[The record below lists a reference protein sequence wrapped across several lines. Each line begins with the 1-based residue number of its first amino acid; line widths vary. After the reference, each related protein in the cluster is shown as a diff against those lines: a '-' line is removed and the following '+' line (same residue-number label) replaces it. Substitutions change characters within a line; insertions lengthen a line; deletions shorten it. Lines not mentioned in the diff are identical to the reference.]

1 MQTYH
6 VLLGEELLG
15 LLGGGLE
22 VGVVNSLG
30 DLDRGDVDLGGGGNH
45 VLLVHTA
52 ERNLVH
58 LVGSYTSISCQTP
71 YQ

>member
-1 MQTYH
+1 MKVAKSTTYH

-22 VGVVNSLG
+22 VSVINSLG
-30 DLDRGDVDLGGGGNH
+30 DLDGGDIDLGGGGDH

-52 ERNLVH
+52 EGHLVH
-58 LVGSYTSISCQTP
+58 LVGS
-71 YQ
+71 